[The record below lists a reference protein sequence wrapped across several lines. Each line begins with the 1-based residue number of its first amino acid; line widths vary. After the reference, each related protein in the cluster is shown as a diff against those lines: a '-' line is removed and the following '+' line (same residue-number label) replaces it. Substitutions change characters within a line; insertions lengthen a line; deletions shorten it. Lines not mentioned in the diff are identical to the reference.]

1 MRKWRKCLRK
11 PPPHKKNGQAQKPRR
26 FNGILMD
33 VRGLASYLGTSE
45 HCVRS
50 RVRRREIPFKKMGGR
65 LLFLKH
71 EIDQYLEQ
79 LPGCDLEEAVQ
90 NLEARHQ

>member
-1 MRKWRKCLRK
+1 MKRQPPNKK
-11 PPPHKKNGQAQKPRR
+11 PGQAQEPRR

-33 VRGLASYLGTSE
+33 VRGLAVYLGTSE

-65 LLFLKH
+65 LLFRKH
-71 EIDQYLEQ
+71 EIDRYLEQ
-79 LPGCDLEEAVQ
+79 LPGCDLDEAVQ
-90 NLEARHQ
+90 NLEDRQQ

>member
-1 MRKWRKCLRK
+1 MRKR
-11 PPPHKKNGQAQKPRR
+11 PPAKQNGQAQEPRR

-71 EIDQYLEQ
+71 EIDRYLEQ
-79 LPGCDLEEAVQ
+79 LPGCDRDEAVQ
-90 NLEARHQ
+90 NLEDRQQ